1 MNFAARE
8 SAQPVQRDA
17 GSGRLNAR

>member
-8 SAQPVQRDA
+8 AAQPVQRDA

>member
-1 MNFAARE
+1 MNFAARD